1 MQVNYNDLARR
12 SIQQQYPEMLEKLQ
26 KGQVVLPAV
35 FVDGQEVSQGYVDYF
50 SISRALDA
58 ARKAS
63 ASARQN
69 S

>member
-12 SIQQQYPEMLEKLQ
+12 SIQQQYPEMVEKLQ

-50 SISRALDA
+50 SISRALDT
-58 ARKAS
+58 ARKKADS
-63 ASARQN
+63 H
-69 S
+69 